1 MVAVMNMMFVV
12 YTTGNDGSVS
22 DKKLNASFEIV
33 QMSNSYICL
42 LCLAMI
48 VPMRRL
54 VERINYPFLMLL
66 ATTSKIGISLYI

>member
-1 MVAVMNMMFVV
+1 MMAVMNMMFVV
-12 YTTGNDGSVS
+12 YISGNDGNVS

-33 QMSNSYICL
+33 HISNSYICL

-54 VERINYPFLMLL
+54 VERISYPFLMLL
-66 ATTSKIGISLYI
+66 ATISKIAISLYI